1 MRIRRL
7 AVMSARIAV
16 SVLFAGLFYVVW
28 LAVFL
33 GLFKESAIL
42 VKAVLWTVAPL
53 IPAAGFALGLAVAKR
68 WTQVPQEGFLRTL
81 IWPLVGCVLGAVVA
95 VWFGPM
101 LIVFGMFLVGTGSV
115 ALREVVTNDC
125 KAGKQ
130 EHRRSRGV
138 GQIDNR

>member
-1 MRIRRL
+1 MAGALVQVVIS
-7 AVMSARIAV
+7 VV
-16 SVLFAGLFYVVW
+16 SAGLFYLAW

-33 GLFKESAIL
+33 GLFKDSGIP

-53 IPAAGFALGLAVAKR
+53 ITATGFALGLAVAKR
-68 WTQVPQEGFLRTL
+68 WTHVPQEGFLRTL
-81 IWPLVGCVLGAVVA
+81 IWPLVGCVLGAVVV

-138 GQIDNR
+138 GQIDNG